1 MMWMLI
7 GLGVLIFLALVVY
20 LAMGYRKKQS
30 YRSAIDDLEISKYEI
45 ANKPV
50 MFEIAKLK
58 TVRKSERIVGLVN
71 GWEKRW
77 RELENEIETIESNI
91 AYAEELIALSN
102 FNGVDEVIEGVQ
114 TDLESLAMEIDKLL
128 VEIESLKNSES
139 RNRDGIIQLR
149 ESFSMFKNKYSENK
163 VTYEE
168 FDGQFQEQFSEV
180 ESLFRQFDEHMQE
193 SNYDLADEVSDQIHD
208 KIDLVDQLFNKIPMY
223 RESVELELKP
233 LLTGVLASYSSL
245 VAEGVYLDHLNIE
258 NDVKDLEEKLD
269 GMVDQIK
276 VYDLDKVE
284 QLLLDVENQAKKLRE
299 AIKHEMDIKDAFD
312 KDLSQLKA
320 ECAFVVK
327 EGDGIKQRYNDMKDQ
342 CVMKS
347 DDEDNFSALLREIE
361 LVNSSIHSLVDEI
374 EENAAAVSQLH
385 GRVLGFLGQLGE
397 ITEQLNMF
405 DTEIEQLGRDSKE
418 VVAESIVL
426 LDGLNQ
432 LKSRFMKADFGH
444 HRSSLGLML
453 EKADAQVTELLEEL
467 NHMPLDINRAKNSLE
482 KTRRETEKVN
492 NEVGLLIEQL
502 HMAERLMVY
511 GNRYINREGIYL
523 MDLTIAEDQ
532 FYQGNYEVVIEKMRG
547 VLLDVEGSE
556 FDEVFESL
564 KEELGCVLI

>member
-1 MMWMLI
+1 
-7 GLGVLIFLALVVY
+7 
-20 LAMGYRKKQS
+20 
-30 YRSAIDDLEISKYEI
+30 
-45 ANKPV
+45 
-50 MFEIAKLK
+50 
-58 TVRKSERIVGLVN
+58 
-71 GWEKRW
+71 
-77 RELENEIETIESNI
+77 
-91 AYAEELIALSN
+91 
-102 FNGVDEVIEGVQ
+102 
-114 TDLESLAMEIDKLL
+114 
-128 VEIESLKNSES
+128 
-139 RNRDGIIQLR
+139 
-149 ESFSMFKNKYSENK
+149 
-163 VTYEE
+163 
-168 FDGQFQEQFSEV
+168 
-180 ESLFRQFDEHMQE
+180 
-193 SNYDLADEVSDQIHD
+193 
-208 KIDLVDQLFNKIPMY
+208 
-223 RESVELELKP
+223 
-233 LLTGVLASYSSL
+233 
-245 VAEGVYLDHLNIE
+245 
-258 NDVKDLEEKLD
+258 
-269 GMVDQIK
+269 
-276 VYDLDKVE
+276 
-284 QLLLDVENQAKKLRE
+284 
-299 AIKHEMDIKDAFD
+299 
-312 KDLSQLKA
+312 
-320 ECAFVVK
+320 
-327 EGDGIKQRYNDMKDQ
+327 
-342 CVMKS
+342 MKS